1 MTVSAPGSNA
11 HLRNRDEKAL
21 KRLEKLTEQYVAD
34 GMPEKKARQRAQ
46 VEMRDNSRK
55 DWRGG

>member
-1 MTVSAPGSNA
+1 MTARAPGSNA
-11 HLRNRDEKAL
+11 HLRDRDEKAL
-21 KRLEKLTEQYVAD
+21 KRLKKLTAQYVAD

-46 VEMRDNSRK
+46 IEMRDNSRK